1 MARSCLAGGSVF
13 TDQSAYMQGVRE
25 VLVQLTEETSA
36 DSIDRFK
43 SVVKAAD
50 IILNT
55 EQWYCIWSLFKGR
68 RVA

>member
-1 MARSCLAGGSVF
+1 MARSCLAGGNVF

-25 VLVQLTEETSA
+25 VLVRLAEETSA

>member
-25 VLVQLTEETSA
+25 VLVRLAEETSA

>member
-1 MARSCLAGGSVF
+1 VF
-13 TDQSAYMQGVRE
+13 LQTTSACMQGGRE
-25 VLVQLTEETSA
+25 VLVQLTEETGA

-68 RVA
+68 